1 LCSQCCWLPL
11 CAWPDKQLSWRFAVS
26 WCACK
31 RYLWVKTLFFFFA
44 QGTPHFLALAPI
56 AWPSSL
62 FRGAEVLVWTGGT
75 GGTGNSVASLPAFSF
90 TKTCPEDLFFSWS
103 SSGTAASGVI
113 H

>member
-1 LCSQCCWLPL
+1 LQKIL
-11 CAWPDKQLSWRFAVS
+11 VS
-26 WCACK
+26 K
-31 RYLWVKTLFFFFA
+31 DLFFFFA
-44 QGTPHFLALAPI
+44 QGTPHFLALVPI
-56 AWPSSL
+56 AWLSSL
-62 FRGAEVLVWTGGT
+62 FCNAEVLVWTGGT